1 MEEDLD
7 MLNVKNDLLL
17 VVVAFIILGLVIP
30 EGGLLRDYATEYCN
44 KDSSVELEAL
54 SDTTVEDQIS
64 FGIELDYPFYLNKD
78 VGFFSC
84 EIG

>member
-30 EGGLLRDYATEYCN
+30 EGGLLRDYTTEYC
-44 KDSSVELEAL
+44 L
-54 SDTTVEDQIS
+54 SLIH
-64 FGIELDYPFYLNKD
+64 I
-78 VGFFSC
+78 
-84 EIG
+84 